1 MLKNKK
7 FLASTITAVAVATAF
22 APAASA
28 DEVARFI
35 DVSDKYVDAVDFLV
49 GHGITNGLTETT
61 FGTAAEIKRVDAAV
75 LVAKALNLDPAGTY
89 EDAGFTDVPERAQWA
104 VNALYELNILN
115 GLDADTFGSN
125 QSLTRN
131 QSALLIANAAGLDV
145 NMNVTKTQYTDVNER
160 FAPYVDA
167 LVKAG
172 IAFGKTDKKFGSED
186 FLKRGEL
193 ALFLDRAKEY
203 FGYTDLTIMH
213 TNDTHSYLE
222 KAPYYAAA
230 IKEVRAQSENSILL
244 DAGDVFSGDL
254 YFNLFEGQ
262 ATLEMMEYLGYDAMT
277 FGNHEFDLGA
287 SDEGHRALADFV
299 KNASFPMVAANVDF
313 SADSLFDGLQSNTY
327 ASNYED
333 GHIYNGVVLNV
344 NGHEVGVFG
353 LTTEETP
360 DISSV
365 GSVEF
370 SNYIDAAKKAVKTF
384 EDMGIDKVVALS
396 HIGFEDAAKYDN
408 DKLLAKYVEGIDV
421 IVGGHT
427 HLSVSEPFLSEEF
440 DAPTVIVQAY
450 EYGKALGVL
459 DVTFNAWGE
468 VTMYGG
474 GLINT
479 DPDGYPEKS
488 TIEPD
493 AGATDIV
500 NKYKTD
506 VDVLK
511 ETATGAS
518 NKVDLDGER
527 ANVRT
532 KETNLGNLIT
542 DGMLAKAKEYK
553 PETVI
558 ALQNSGGVRT
568 SIGAGEITYG
578 DVLTVMPFGN
588 ALAIMELTG
597 AEILEALE
605 HSVAESPKASG
616 AFLQVA
622 GLKFEYDSSKPA
634 GNRVT
639 KVEVL
644 EGEEYV
650 ALDQAKNYSVA
661 TNAFTMKGGD
671 GYEVFENAYNDGR
684 GSEPGIVDYESF
696 IDYILTLEDVNSE
709 VQGRILDIA
718 TPAAE

>member
-7 FLASTITAVAVATAF
+7 FLASTVTAAAVATALV
-22 APAASA
+22 PAASA
-28 DEVARFI
+28 DEVVKFS
-35 DVSDKYVDAVDFLV
+35 DVSDKYVDAVNFLV
-49 GHGITNGLTETT
+49 GHGITNGLTNTT
-61 FGTAAEIKRVDAAV
+61 FGTASEIKRMDAAV
-75 LVAKALNLDPAGTY
+75 LVAKAIGLDPNAKY
-89 EDAGFTDVPERAQWA
+89 PDAGFTDVPKRAQWA
-104 VNALYELNILN
+104 VNALFELEIIS
-115 GLDADTFGSN
+115 GFDSDTFGSDLP
-125 QSLTRN
+125 LTRS
-131 QSALLIANAAGLDV
+131 QGALLLSNALDLDV

-172 IAFGKTDKKFGSED
+172 ITYGKTDTQFGAGNP
-186 FLKRGEL
+186 LKRGEL
-193 ALFLDRAKEY
+193 ALFLNRAKEY
-203 FGYTDLTIMH
+203 LGYMDLTVMH

-222 KAPYYAAA
+222 KAPYYATAV
-230 IKEVRAQSENSILL
+230 KEVRAQSQNSILL

-262 ATLEMMEYLGYDAMT
+262 ASLEMMEYLGYDAMT

-287 SDEGHRALADFV
+287 TEDGHKALADFV
-299 KNASFPMVAANVDF
+299 KNASFPLVSANVDF

-327 ASNYED
+327 ASKYKD

-370 SNYIDAAKKAVKTF
+370 SNYINAAKKAVNAF
-384 EDMGIDKVVALS
+384 EDMGVDKIIALS

-408 DKLLAKYVEGIDV
+408 DKLLAKYVEGLDI

-427 HLSVSEPFLSEEF
+427 HLSVPEPFLSEEF
-440 DAPTVIVQAY
+440 DSPTVIVQAF
-450 EYGKALGVL
+450 EYGKALGLL
-459 DVTFNAWGE
+459 DVTFNAMGE
-468 VTMYGG
+468 VTLYNG

-479 DPDGYPEKS
+479 DPDGFPEKS

-493 AGATDIV
+493 AGATEIV
-500 NKYKTD
+500 KKYKKD
-506 VDVLK
+506 VDALK

-518 NKVDLDGER
+518 NEVTLDGER

-553 PETVI
+553 PETAI
-558 ALQNSGGVRT
+558 AFQNSGGIRT
-568 SIGAGEITYG
+568 SIEAGEITYG

-588 ALAIMELTG
+588 ALAIMDLTG

-605 HSVAESPKASG
+605 HSVSEAPKASG
-616 AFLQVA
+616 AFLQVS
-622 GLKFEYDSSKPA
+622 GMKFEYDSSKPA
-634 GNRVT
+634 GERVT

-650 ALDQAKNYSVA
+650 ALDEAKNYAVA

-709 VQGRILDIA
+709 VEGRILDIA